1 MSKQLKKIVNRAPL
15 RKRGVTIIEVMVVTT
30 VVALLAAVSFPVYK
44 IIQQREKE
52 KRLKDIL
59 LNVRAAISGS
69 KTARSNKLFRQGYRN
84 YVVTKGVYAI
94 EKAHPNDS
102 DAQNAAIAKF
112 LASGTACDG
121 TLDSLYPASPS
132 ALLRATT
139 YSVRLATDTD
149 ADTNSGSRVTVT
161 ISRRFLRS
169 IPPHP
174 FVSWYPNAHWEFKP
188 VVTNIATATKD
199 STYASGPGDP
209 WGNTDYSA
217 GNWNATG
224 VVDIVSRGAGI
235 ALDGSNTDDW

>member
-94 EKAHPNDS
+94 ENT
-102 DAQNAAIAKF
+102 AADPKTAISRF

-121 TLDSLYPASPS
+121 KLDSLYPESPS